1 MDVKLNEEQLQLRD
15 SARKFMQE
23 RCSGAFVREM
33 EKSELGYSPEMWRQ
47 MAEMGWLGVSLPED
61 CGGLELGTLDLVIL
75 AKELGR
81 NLCPSPFLSTVV
93 IAGEAI
99 ARAGGEAQRRE
110 LLPKIIEGD
119 LIVAFAYQE
128 FTRRFEPGVIELRA
142 KQEGDAYV
150 LDGSK
155 MFVEFAGAADLL
167 LVVAR
172 TSGEP
177 PSEGGLTMFLVD
189 AKSEG
194 LECKHTPTVARDH
207 HYELSFSGVRVPKDR
222 VLGRVDDAWPCLA
235 GVIEKAAVVF
245 SGFTGGVCEKMHENA
260 TQYSKDR
267 VQFGRPIGQMQL
279 IQSYL
284 ATLIMEIWGSDTL
297 TLFTAFSMDQGRPV
311 RAYVAKAKAFAAD
324 TVNRTTNIGAQIF
337 GGLGYMEEQDTTLY
351 LRRGKQYQQMLGG
364 LDYWEEIIA
373 EELLDVEDSPILT

>member
-1 MDVKLNEEQLQLRD
+1 MDVKLTEEQTQLRD
-15 SARKFMQE
+15 TARKFMEEQCTGE
-23 RCSGAFVREM
+23 FVREM
-33 EKSELGYSPEMWRQ
+33 EESELGYSPQMWQQ
-47 MAEMGWLGVSLPED
+47 MAEMGWLGISLPGD
-61 CGGLELGTLDLVIL
+61 CGGLELGTLDQVIL

-81 NLCPSPFLSTVV
+81 NICPSPFLPTVV

-99 ARAGGEAQRRE
+99 ARAGSEAQRE
-110 LLPKIIEGD
+110 EYLPRIIEGD
-119 LIVAFAYQE
+119 LVMAFAYQE
-128 FTRRFEPGVIELRA
+128 FTRRFEPGVIGLQATED
-142 KQEGDAYV
+142 GDAYV
-150 LDGSK
+150 LEGTK

-177 PSEGGLTMFLVD
+177 PSERGLTMFLVD
-189 AKSEG
+189 ARSAG
-194 LECKHTPTVARDH
+194 VDCKHTPTVARDH
-207 HYELSFSGVRVPKDR
+207 HYELTFNAVRVPKDR
-222 VLGRVDDAWPCLA
+222 VLGPLDDAWSVLE

-245 SGFTGGVCEKMHENA
+245 SGFTGGVSEKMHENA
-260 TQYSKDR
+260 TQYAKDR

-297 TLFTAFSMDQGRPV
+297 TLFTAFNMDRGRKV
-311 RAYVAKAKAFAAD
+311 RAYVAKTKAFAAD
-324 TVNRTTNIGAQIF
+324 TVERTTNIGAQIW

-364 LDYWEEIIA
+364 LDYWEDIIA
-373 EELLDVEDSPILT
+373 EELLDVEDPVILT